1 MKRRILILALA
12 AIMLL
17 SASACGQKASAFDVY
32 SDANA
37 KLQSVKAMEATME
50 ATMSMVYGE
59 ETIDITMSGVIKEL
73 IHSETDI
80 EFSAELA
87 VDMAMLGMAM
97 DMSMYFKDG
106 YYYMEVMGQKVKME
120 LPLEKALEQVQMN
133 AVEFD
138 EAAIKESSLV
148 AKDGGKELSF
158 TLDGAAMTEM
168 VDKQVSGLLGSMGD
182 MGLAGMEY
190 NYGDII
196 VTAFV
201 DKDGNMKTMGMVMSF
216 DMTMEGESISAEID
230 MQVEYVA
237 FDDDVKLDI
246 PADLDSFVEVDSS
259 VMGM

>member
-12 AIMLL
+12 AIMLF
-17 SASACGQKASAFDVY
+17 SASACGQKASAYDVY
-32 SDANA
+32 SEANA
-37 KLQSVKAMEATME
+37 KLEGAKAMEATME

-59 ETIDITMSGVIKEL
+59 ETMDITMSGVVKEL
-73 IHSETDI
+73 MHSETDI

-87 VDMAMLGMAM
+87 VDMAMLGMSM
-97 DMSMYFKDG
+97 DMSMYFNDG

-148 AKDGGKELSF
+148 AKDGGQELSF

-168 VDKQVSGLLGSMGD
+168 ADKQVSSMLGSMGD
-182 MGLAGMEY
+182 MGLDGMEY
-190 NYGDII
+190 NYEDII

-201 DKDGNMKTMGMVMSF
+201 DKDGNIKTMGMVMIF
-216 DMTMEGESISAEID
+216 EMNMDGEAITAEVD
-230 MQVEYVA
+230 LQMEYVA

-246 PADLDSFVEVDSS
+246 PADLDSFIEVDSS
-259 VMGM
+259 VMGI